1 LEKSWGQ
8 LTTIWYNTLYNGGA
22 NMLINK
28 VNKYYTKQYD
38 LNCAEVMIYAASD
51 EYNMNL
57 TSETFKTMSSFGGG
71 MGIESVCGAIT
82 GSLAVI
88 GILFTIERAHE
99 GDRVK
104 TLSQELIQKFEA
116 KLSTNNCG
124 ILKAK
129 YKKEEVG
136 CRVMIETA
144 TQILDEI
151 VCREL
156 KANGN

>member
-1 LEKSWGQ
+1 
-8 LTTIWYNTLYNGGA
+8 
-22 NMLINK
+22 MLLDKI
-28 VNKYYTKQYD
+28 NKYYTKEYN
-38 LNCAEVMIYAASD
+38 LNCAEVMIYASSD

-57 TSETFKTMSSFGGG
+57 KSETFKVMSSFGGG

-88 GILFTIERAHE
+88 GILFTKEKAHE

-104 TLSQELIQKFEA
+104 KLCQELFQKFEA
-116 KLSTNNCG
+116 KLATNNCT

-129 YKKEEVG
+129 YRREDIG

-144 TQILDEI
+144 AEILDEI
-151 VCREL
+151 VIREL
-156 KANGN
+156 KVNNQV